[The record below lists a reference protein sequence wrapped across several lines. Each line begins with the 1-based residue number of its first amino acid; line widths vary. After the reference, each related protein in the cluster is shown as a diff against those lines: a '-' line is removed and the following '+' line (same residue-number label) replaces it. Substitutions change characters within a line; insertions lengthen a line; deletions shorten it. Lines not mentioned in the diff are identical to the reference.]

1 MKDVQREALMIEA
14 EMEKRFSDMISK
26 NTQRRYLPSS
36 LTDEILAHKNS
47 LKEREIKKAIGEDP
61 DSNKPVQDKALDSQ
75 NNPEVPPKFGHA
87 LIREAIMERLG
98 GVFDYTQY

>member
-14 EMEKRFSDMISK
+14 EMEKRFSDMITK

-61 DSNKPVQDKALDSQ
+61 DSDKPVQDKAHESSQ
-75 NNPEVPPKFGHA
+75 NDP
-87 LIREAIMERLG
+87 
-98 GVFDYTQY
+98 